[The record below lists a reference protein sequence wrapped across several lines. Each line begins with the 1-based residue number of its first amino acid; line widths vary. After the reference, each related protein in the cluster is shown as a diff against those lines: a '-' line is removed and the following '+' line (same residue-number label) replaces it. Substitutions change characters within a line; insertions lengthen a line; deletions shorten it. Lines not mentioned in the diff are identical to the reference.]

1 MSKRGLK
8 KGLVYEL
15 RHIFKGKEVSKYI
28 KTRTVFETTY
38 NLYVLVYSIL
48 GVRIGEFWSPFMLFI
63 VIVISYFVYY
73 LFMCPITT
81 SCLYND
87 THPRLSTVLLPC
99 DPYFKFD

>member
-48 GVRIGEFWSPFMLFI
+48 GVRIGEF
-63 VIVISYFVYY
+63 
-73 LFMCPITT
+73 
-81 SCLYND
+81 
-87 THPRLSTVLLPC
+87 
-99 DPYFKFD
+99 